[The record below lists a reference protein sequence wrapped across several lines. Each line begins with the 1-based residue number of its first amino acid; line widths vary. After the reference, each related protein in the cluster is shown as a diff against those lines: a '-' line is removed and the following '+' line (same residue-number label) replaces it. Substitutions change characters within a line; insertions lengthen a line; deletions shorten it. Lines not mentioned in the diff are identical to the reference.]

1 MKGNVK
7 SNIIITQESYTLTT
21 SNFRALSERIR
32 VHKATEGSREDIT
45 DGEPP
50 PLNPLAP
57 NLLPRYDL
65 IRDIVACGHGCNGDE
80 KI

>member
-7 SNIIITQESYTLTT
+7 SNIIITQESYILTT

-45 DGEPP
+45 GDDGEPP
-50 PLNPLAP
+50 PLNP
-57 NLLPRYDL
+57 
-65 IRDIVACGHGCNGDE
+65 
-80 KI
+80 